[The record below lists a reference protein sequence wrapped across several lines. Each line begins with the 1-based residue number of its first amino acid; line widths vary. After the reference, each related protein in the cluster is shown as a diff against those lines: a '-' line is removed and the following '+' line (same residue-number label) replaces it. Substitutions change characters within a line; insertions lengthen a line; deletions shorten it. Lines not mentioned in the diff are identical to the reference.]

1 MNFNELYEKLVHNK
15 YYIFSFED
23 ILSFFPDE
31 KKDNL
36 KKLIYRWKNKGLI
49 YSLKRGLYELTY
61 PKDFVIPDLH
71 VANKLYMPSY
81 ISLET
86 ALSIF
91 SIIPEVS
98 MAVTS
103 ITTKPTR
110 KFKNKHGLF
119 TYHTVR
125 SHVFTGYYVE
135 KEGGFDALIAEPE
148 KALVDFIYFRTYRR
162 KAYNFRKFIIDE
174 RLDKDILSNLKH
186 EKLKYYAKLYN
197 IDLKEFYANL

>member
-1 MNFNELYEKLVHNK
+1 MEFNELYKTLVNNK

-23 ILSFFPDE
+23 ILSFFPNE
-31 KKDNL
+31 KKTNL
-36 KKLIYRWKNKGLI
+36 KKLIYRWKKEGQI

-61 PKDFVIPDLH
+61 PKDLIIPDLYI
-71 VANKLYMPSY
+71 ANKLYNPSY
-81 ISLET
+81 VSLET

-103 ITTKPTR
+103 ITTKSTR

-119 TYHTVR
+119 TYHTVK
-125 SHVFTGYYVE
+125 SDIFTGYYVE
-135 KEGGFDALIAEPE
+135 KRGDFDVLIAEPE

-162 KAYNFRKFIIDE
+162 KNYKFLNFIADE
-174 RLDKDILSNLKH
+174 RLDKNVMSNFKF
-186 EKLKYYAKLYN
+186 KKIKNYAKLYN
-197 IDLKEFYANL
+197 INLKGFYAHL